1 MRHELTRF
9 LAALLLGVAPSASAQ
24 QAADTARTPV
34 DSAIVRA
41 RQLSN
46 AGNDTAARRVIDS
59 LFRATSPD
67 SAAYADVLYWRAALA
82 ADAADAERDYS
93 RLLIEAP
100 LSARAEDALLQLA
113 KLEQARGDRAAATD
127 HLQRFLL
134 SYPNNPERPR
144 AALAL
149 VRLQFEQGQVAR
161 ACEALRAGR
170 ESVPPENAELRNQ
183 LDFYAPRCVT
193 VESPVASTDS
203 AAAAAAAAADSAR
216 ADSLARASRVSKRN
230 PAAAPKTPKVA
241 NAAKKAKAAEV
252 AKAAKAAAVPAS
264 TSRART
270 GFYSVQVAAYDSPEP
285 ARRMVQM
292 LAGRGVEA
300 RVDGQSRPYRV
311 RVGKYAARTDAVKAA
326 AALKRQGFTGFITL
340 VR

>member
-1 MRHELTRF
+1 MRHDLTQV

-193 VESPVASTDS
+193 VESPVASSDS
-203 AAAAAAAAADSAR
+203 AAADSAR
-216 ADSLARASRVSKRN
+216 ADSLARASRVSKRK

-241 NAAKKAKAAEV
+241 NAAKKAEAAEV
-252 AKAAKAAAVPAS
+252 AKAAKAATVPAS